1 MGRPRANVTSSR
13 RCGHAHTP
21 TNPACGWWND
31 APVRSVGLI
40 LVPFSMTPL
49 TPAAAQSF
57 ADRWYAAWNAHDAD
71 AIMACYDP
79 AIEHS
84 SPFIK
89 RYNGTD
95 DVSLKGIEA
104 VRDYFTRAL
113 ARNPTLRFDP
123 LHVTTGLESVILVYR
138 RMTGDLA
145 AEIFFLNDAGKVMR
159 SVSHYG

>member
-1 MGRPRANVTSSR
+1 M
-13 RCGHAHTP
+13 
-21 TNPACGWWND
+21 
-31 APVRSVGLI
+31 
-40 LVPFSMTPL
+40 PL

-57 ADRWYAAWNAHDAD
+57 ADRWYAAWNARDVD

-95 DVSLKGIEA
+95 DVSLRGTEA
-104 VRDYFTRAL
+104 VRDYFARAL
-113 ARNPTLRFDP
+113 VRNPTLRFDP
-123 LHVTTGLESVILVYR
+123 LHMTTGLESVILIYR
-138 RMTGDLA
+138 RMSGDLA
-145 AEIFFLNDAGKVMR
+145 AEVFFLNEEGKITR